1 MKRERATASAGLSRR
16 EFIRGGVAAFT
27 FSFAAPAFLSD
38 LARAQGTARRNLVVL
53 YLSGGNDALSMV
65 IPYNDAQYDA
75 RRPVLG
81 IPAAN
86 VLQIGRDR
94 AGNALGLNPRLTGL
108 KTIFDS
114 GRLALIQR
122 TGYENSSRSHF
133 QGTDIWSTANVN
145 NTQGAGWLGRYLDT
159 LPSPVDPLIGW
170 STVRDVPHLL
180 QANKVGVAAIPS
192 VTGYAFASPN
202 TGNEATLA
210 RQTASRIASHVPV
223 DMPHL
228 AFVNATAQQAFAT
241 LDRVAA
247 VGTYRPAVTYP
258 NNGFGQALQAVA
270 GAMTNGIGTRVFFVQ
285 TGGFDTHA
293 GQNTNQA
300 NGAYTQLM
308 GTLNDGLF
316 AFYNDLTRQGLF
328 NDTMVLQFSEFG
340 RRINEN
346 ASAGTD
352 HGAASVMMVMGGA
365 VRGGIYGTAPNLRIA
380 GDNPTLENS
389 GQDVKYETDFRSV
402 YATVIDNWLGGNS
415 TAILGADFRAG
426 APNLV

>member
-1 MKRERATASAGLSRR
+1 MITRR
-16 EFIRGGVAAFT
+16 EFVRGGVAAFT

-38 LARAQGTARRNLVVL
+38 LARAQGSARRNLVVL

-65 IPYNDAQYDA
+65 VPYNDPEYRN

-86 VLQIGRDR
+86 VLQIGTDR
-94 AGNALGLNPRLTGL
+94 AGNALGFNPRLTGL
-108 KTIFDS
+108 KTIFDT
-114 GRLALIQR
+114 GKLALIQR

-133 QGTDIWSTANVN
+133 QGTDIWSTANPG
-145 NTQGAGWLGRYLDT
+145 NTQGAGWIGRYLDT
-159 LPSPVDPLIGW
+159 LPSPVDPLVGW
-170 STVRDVPHLL
+170 STTRDVPRLL
-180 QANKVGVAAIPS
+180 QANKVGVAAIPT
-192 VTGYAFASPN
+192 VGGYAFASPN
-202 TGNEATLA
+202 TGVEVQFA
-210 RQTASRIASHVPV
+210 RQSAVRIASHVPV

-228 AFVNATAQQAFAT
+228 SFVNGTVRDAFAT

-247 VGTYRPAVTYP
+247 VGSYRPAVTYP

-270 GAMTNGIGTRVFFVQ
+270 GAMVAGVGTRVFFVQ
-285 TGGFDTHA
+285 TGGYDTHS

-308 GTLNDGLF
+308 ATLNDGLL

-340 RRINEN
+340 RRISEN
-346 ASAGTD
+346 GSAGTD

-365 VRGGIYGTAPNLRIA
+365 VRGGIYGTAPNLRITP
-380 GDNPTLENS
+380 DNPTLENN
-389 GQDVKYETDFRSV
+389 GQDVKYETDFRAV
-402 YATVIDNWLGGNS
+402 YSKVIDSWLGGNS
-415 TAILGADFRAG
+415 LDVLGADFRAG
-426 APNLV
+426 APAVV